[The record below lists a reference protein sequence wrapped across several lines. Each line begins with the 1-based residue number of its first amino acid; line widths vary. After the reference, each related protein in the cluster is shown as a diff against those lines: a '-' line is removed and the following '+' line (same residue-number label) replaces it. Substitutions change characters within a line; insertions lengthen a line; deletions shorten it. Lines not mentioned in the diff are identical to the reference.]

1 MRSTHRRRNAEKLT
15 VLNDLIDSARIHVPI
30 YQAYRRLNKT
40 YSERPFLIGWFN
52 STMNWVKLYQVATS
66 GTTDR
71 VMTFQDDNK
80 HDWDGVA
87 DLYVKY
93 TTEFRGKVLK
103 IPPDNY

>member
-1 MRSTHRRRNAEKLT
+1 
-15 VLNDLIDSARIHVPI
+15 
-30 YQAYRRLNKT
+30 
-40 YSERPFLIGWFN
+40 
-52 STMNWVKLYQVATS
+52 MNWVKLYQVATS